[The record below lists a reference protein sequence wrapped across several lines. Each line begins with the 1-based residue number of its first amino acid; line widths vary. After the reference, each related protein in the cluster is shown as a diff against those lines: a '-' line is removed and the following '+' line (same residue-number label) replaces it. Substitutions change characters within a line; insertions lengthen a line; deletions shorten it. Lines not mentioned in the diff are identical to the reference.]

1 MNLNPI
7 VPRHHL
13 ELGFAYWTQTTKL
26 HLSMTQLPFNVP
38 QTQTQKLR
46 EKNPLEFVIMID
58 SCVEETGS
66 LFQNFH
72 GCFFDLLPFCLIY
85 LNNLHSFDI

>member
-1 MNLNPI
+1 MDLHSI
-7 VPRHHL
+7 VSQRHL
-13 ELGFAYWTQTTKL
+13 ELGFAYWTQTAKL
-26 HLSMTQLPFNVP
+26 HLSVTQLPFNVP
-38 QTQTQKLR
+38 KR
-46 EKNPLEFVIMID
+46 KSSKEKNPSEFVIMID
-58 SCVEETGS
+58 SWAQKTGN

>member
-1 MNLNPI
+1 MDLHSI
-7 VPRHHL
+7 ASQHHL
-13 ELGFAYWTQTTKL
+13 ELSFAYWTQTAKL

-38 QTQTQKLR
+38 KKKKKGE

-58 SCVEETGS
+58 SCAQKTGN

-72 GCFFDLLPFCLIY
+72 GCFFDLLLFCLIY